1 MINYRYLKDSSFLQ
15 TLLTHRLP
23 EQFVKIT
30 ILNLKEKPLKEI
42 QGRVTGGNLNL
53 DGKSSVRRTGN
64 ISVFVEERHND
75 LTDVSHLFSIN
86 KKVRIEV
93 GFLNQTGLY
102 QEYKIL
108 WFPLGTFVIS
118 NPSISHSKTG
128 VTISLSLKDKMA
140 LLNGECGGVI
150 PASTVFHEYEIM
162 DPNTGEYLLQKPTI
176 VQIIREVVNHFGGEQ
191 LGKIIISDLDTRV
204 KKVMKWTGTSP
215 LYHYAVSDGDKYS
228 HFYTTSEPPVET
240 YEVYEPQRDVGYVYT
255 DFYYPGELSV
265 DAGGTVCEVLDKI
278 KNLLG
283 NFEYFYDINGN
294 FIFQEIKNYINTS
307 KSTVDLKNLNNQD
320 YLIDKS
326 KGKAAFIFDNS
337 PLTTSFSN
345 NPQYNMIKNDFI
357 VWGMRESVSGH
368 KMPIRFHLAI
378 DSKPRIENQYKCFF
392 YIDEFDNIERA
403 KVALEYDSVSEF
415 PRPGDPERFYT
426 DGNKIYQWKV
436 KTQTYEALDVEVQ
449 TITTKDWRTE
459 LYLSGA
465 NTERFGTDSNYYYSE
480 LVNEWPKLYDVK
492 KGEWRDEAKYTPSD
506 VDFFLD
512 FIDSGAAIS
521 ELSVS
526 NIGRRTKVIND
537 DKINCMFEP
546 KIPDF
551 VMIEAGSENASA
563 LIQECADRGQNYI
576 LVPSTIYSK
585 LAMGGTMNSAFYLI
599 QDLLYQYT
607 SYNESISVQSLPIY
621 FLEPNIRIIVRDS
634 ESGINGDYMIN
645 SISIPL
651 DINGTM
657 SLSCTRALE
666 KI

>member
-1 MINYRYLKDSSFLQ
+1 MINYRYLKDFSFLQ

-30 ILNLKEKPLKEI
+30 ILNLNEKPLKEI
-42 QGRVTGGNLNL
+42 QGRVTGGSLNL

-64 ISVFVEERHND
+64 ISVFVDERTND
-75 LTDVSHLFSIN
+75 LTDISHLFAIN
-86 KKVRIEV
+86 KKVKIEV
-93 GFLNQTGLY
+93 GFLNQT
-102 QEYKIL
+102 EFYKNYKML

-128 VTISLSLKDKMA
+128 TSISLSLKDKMA

-162 DPNTGEYLLQKPTI
+162 DPETGEYILQKPTI

-191 LGKIIISDLDTRV
+191 LGKIIISDLDTRI

-215 LYHYAVSDGDKYS
+215 LYHYAIQEGDSYS
-228 HFYTTSEPPVET
+228 HFYTTEEPPVNT
-240 YEVYEPQRDVGYVYT
+240 YDTYEPQRDVGYIYT
-255 DFYYPGELSV
+255 DFYFPGELSV
-265 DAGGTVCEVLDKI
+265 DAGGTVCDILDKI
-278 KNLLG
+278 KNILG
-283 NFEYFYDINGN
+283 NFEYFYDIDGN
-294 FIFQEIKNYINTS
+294 FIFQEVKNYLNTS
-307 KSTVDLKNLNNQD
+307 KSTVELNKLNNGN
-320 YLIDKS
+320 YIIDRS
-326 KGKAAFIFDNS
+326 KGKAAFVFDNS
-337 PLTTSFSN
+337 PLTTAFSN

-378 DSKPRIENQYKCFF
+378 DEKPKVGNQYKCFF
-392 YIDEFDNIERA
+392 YVDEFDNIERA
-403 KVALEYDSVSEF
+403 KVALEYDSIGSF
-415 PRPGDPERFYT
+415 PIPGDAERFYT
-426 DGNKIYQWKV
+426 DSQKIYKWNIKKQLYEVIDAKV
-436 KTQTYEALDVEVQ
+436 E
-449 TITTKDWRTE
+449 TITTKDWRSE
-459 LYLSGA
+459 LYLSGV
-465 NTERFGTDSNYYYSE
+465 NTERFGTNSNHYYTE
-480 LVNEWPKLYDVK
+480 LMNEWPKLYDLRA
-492 KGEWRDEAKYTPSD
+492 GDWRENAKNTPSD
-506 VDFFLD
+506 IDFFLD

-521 ELSVS
+521 ELSVP

-537 DKINCMFEP
+537 DKINCLFEP
-546 KIPDF
+546 HIPDF
-551 VMIEAGSENASA
+551 IMIEAGSEGATA
-563 LIQECADRGQNYI
+563 AIQECAAKGQDYI
-576 LVPSTIYSK
+576 LVPSSIYSK

-621 FLEPNIRIIVRDS
+621 FLEPNIRITVRDS

>member
-1 MINYRYLKDSSFLQ
+1 MINYRYLKDFSFLQ
-15 TLLTHRLP
+15 TLLTYKLP

-30 ILNLKEKPLKEI
+30 ILNLNEKPLREI
-42 QGRVTGGNLNL
+42 QGKVTGGSLNL

-64 ISVFVEERHND
+64 ISVFVDERTND
-75 LTDVSHLFSIN
+75 LTDVSHLFAIN
-86 KKVRIEV
+86 KKVKIEV
-93 GFLNQTGLY
+93 GFLNQTEFY
-102 QEYKIL
+102 KNYKIL

-128 VTISLSLKDKMA
+128 TSISLSLKDKMA

-162 DPNTGEYLLQKPTI
+162 DPETGEYILQKPTI

-191 LGKIIISDLDTRV
+191 LGKIIISDLDTRI

-215 LYHYAVSDGDKYS
+215 LYHYAIQEGDSYS
-228 HFYTTSEPPVET
+228 HFYTTEEPPVKIYDT
-240 YEVYEPQRDVGYVYT
+240 YEPQRDVGYIYT
-255 DFYYPGELSV
+255 DFYFPGELSV
-265 DAGGTVCEVLDKI
+265 DAGGTVCDILDKI
-278 KNLLG
+278 KNILG
-283 NFEYFYDINGN
+283 NFEYFYDIDGN
-294 FIFQEIKNYINTS
+294 FIFQEVKNYLNTS
-307 KSTVDLKNLNNQD
+307 KSTVELNKLNNGN
-320 YLIDKS
+320 YIIDKS
-326 KGKAAFIFDNS
+326 KGKAAFVFDNS
-337 PLTTSFSN
+337 PLTTAFSN

-378 DSKPRIENQYKCFF
+378 DEKPKVGNQYKCFF
-392 YIDEFDNIERA
+392 YVDEFDNIERA
-403 KVALEYDSVSEF
+403 KVALEYDSVGSF
-415 PRPGDPERFYT
+415 PIPGDAERFYT
-426 DGNKIYQWKV
+426 DGQKIYKWNIKKQLYEVIDAKV
-436 KTQTYEALDVEVQ
+436 E
-449 TITTKDWRTE
+449 TITTKDWRSE
-459 LYLSGA
+459 LYLSGV
-465 NTERFGTDSNYYYSE
+465 NTERFGTNSNHYYTE
-480 LVNEWPKLYDVK
+480 LMNEWPKLYDLRA
-492 KGEWRDEAKYTPSD
+492 GDWRENAQNTPSD
-506 VDFFLD
+506 IDFFLD

-521 ELSVS
+521 ELSVP

-537 DKINCMFEP
+537 DKINCLFEP
-546 KIPDF
+546 HIPDF
-551 VMIEAGSENASA
+551 IMIEAGSEGAA
-563 LIQECADRGQNYI
+563 AAIQECAAKGQDYI
-576 LVPSTIYSK
+576 LVPSSIYSK

-621 FLEPNIRIIVRDS
+621 FLEPNIRITVRDS